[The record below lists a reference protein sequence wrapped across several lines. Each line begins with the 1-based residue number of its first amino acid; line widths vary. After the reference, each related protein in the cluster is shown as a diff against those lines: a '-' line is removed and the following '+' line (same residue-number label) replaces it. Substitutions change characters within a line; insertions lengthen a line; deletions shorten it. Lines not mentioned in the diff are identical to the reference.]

1 MCQMTVTINSFPSF
15 LDALSTTE
23 STLAKSHSAPLR
35 NCDAVLEQQQV
46 LDNNQ
51 SERYQLR
58 PSGVSFQSASFRRR
72 TQEKIHELIRTATA
86 ATPSPD
92 VCSANALLAQ
102 RTLKYRRVL
111 ERQSVYSTTSM
122 PCRLSYH

>member
-1 MCQMTVTINSFPSF
+1 MDSFPSF

-23 STLAKSHSAPLR
+23 STLVKSHSTPLPI
-35 NCDAVLEQQQV
+35 CDAVLLEQQQA
-46 LDNNQ
+46 LDNNR

>member
-1 MCQMTVTINSFPSF
+1 MTVTINSFPSF

-72 TQEKIHELIRTATA
+72 TQEKIHELIRTAA
-86 ATPSPD
+86 AASPPD
-92 VCSANALLAQ
+92 VCSANALLAR

-111 ERQSVYSTTSM
+111 ERQSVYSATSM
-122 PCRLSYH
+122 PCRLNYH